1 MLNVESPTTDHYAI
15 VLQAG
20 VEILKGCA
28 INVSV
33 ENILTPTII

>member
-33 ENILTPTII
+33 EKLLTPTII